1 MVLCTILIIHFQ
13 NQMKTK
19 LTLLTILLTVTLGT
33 AQDKFDTFNQQK
45 KSIDLRTGIC
55 MSYIDTGNSNGIPI
69 LLLHGYTD
77 TSRSFQ
83 LVIEDLLRINKN
95 MRLIVPDLRGHG
107 QSSMPA
113 AGQCKDAPER
123 CFSQDKF
130 AEDVLD
136 LLDQLRIENV
146 HVVGHSMG
154 SIIAQ
159 TLALNHK
166 ERVTSMTLIGTFVSG
181 NSCAS
186 IRDFLLG
193 ELVETD
199 WRCVMEERF
208 NAEWPGDAYS
218 FLPLNMGDRV
228 VNYLKDNWVVE
239 AGAAREFLDAILP
252 ETLRIPLGTWIG
264 TIRGL
269 NEVDN
274 RQELKKLTTPTLI
287 LWGMDD
293 NITDPKDQERV
304 RAAFLAATKS
314 SGTEVIYKVYS
325 RQTLPGNSD
334 GEITPGH
341 NLHWAAHQSVA
352 EDINKFVAKRTTTNA
367 LR

>member
-1 MVLCTILIIHFQ
+1 MKIIITFLI
-13 NQMKTK
+13 
-19 LTLLTILLTVTLGT
+19 VTFASINGV
-33 AQDKFDTFNQQK
+33 AQSKFEAFNQLK
-45 KSIDLRTGIC
+45 KSRDLSTGIC
-55 MSYIDTGNSNGIPI
+55 MSYIDTGNQDGVPV

-83 LVIEDLLRINKN
+83 LVIEDLVRSNSRMRI
-95 MRLIVPDLRGHG
+95 IAPDLRGHG
-107 QSSMPA
+107 QSGMPDA
-113 AGQCKDAPER
+113 SECKDVPEE
-123 CFSQDKF
+123 CFSPEKF
-130 AEDVLD
+130 MEDVMD
-136 LLDQLRIENV
+136 LLDQLHIERV

-159 TLALNHK
+159 TMALTHSQ
-166 ERVTSMTLIGTFVSG
+166 RVTSMVLIGTFVNG

-199 WRCVMEERF
+199 WRCVMEDRF
-208 NAEWPGDAYS
+208 NADWPGDAYS

-228 VNYLKDNWVVE
+228 VNYIKENWVVE
-239 AGAAREFLDAILP
+239 AGATKDFLDAIWP

-269 NEVDN
+269 NEVDTQ
-274 RQELKKLTTPTLI
+274 QELKKLTTPTLI

-293 NITDPKDQERV
+293 EITDPRDQEKV
-304 RAAFLAATKS
+304 KAAFLAAKRS
-314 SGTEVIYKVYS
+314 SGTEVTYKVYNKK
-325 RQTLPGNSD
+325 TLLADSKINA
-334 GEITPGH
+334 EPGH

-352 EDINKFVAKRTTTNA
+352 CDVSEFIGRHFGE
-367 LR
+367 

>member
-1 MVLCTILIIHFQ
+1 
-13 NQMKTK
+13 MKP
-19 LTLLTILLTVTLGT
+19 ILTVLSVLLNIVLVT
-33 AQDKFDTFNQQK
+33 AQDKFDSFNQQK
-45 KSIDLRTGIC
+45 KSRDLRTGIC
-55 MSYIDTGNSNGIPI
+55 MSYIDTGNHDGTPV

-83 LVIEDLLRINKN
+83 LVMEDLLRMNCNI
-95 MRLIVPDLRGHG
+95 RIIAPDLRGHG
-107 QSSMPA
+107 QSSMPDEE
-113 AGQCKDAPER
+113 QCKNAPEK
-123 CFSQDKF
+123 CFTPENF

-136 LLDQLRIENV
+136 LLDQLKIESA
-146 HVVGHSMG
+146 HVIGHSMG
-154 SIIAQ
+154 SVIAQ
-159 TLALNHK
+159 TLAMSHSD
-166 ERVTSMTLIGTFVSG
+166 RVTSMVLIGTFVSG

-193 ELVETD
+193 ELVEND
-199 WRCVMEERF
+199 WKCLMEERF

-228 VNYLKDNWVVE
+228 VNYLKENWVVE
-239 AGAAREFLDAILP
+239 AGAAREFLDTIFP

-287 LWGMDD
+287 LWGKDD
-293 NITDPKDQERV
+293 NITDPRDQEKV
-304 RAAFLAATKS
+304 KAAFLAATKS
-314 SGTEVIYKVYS
+314 SGTEVTYKVYS
-325 RQTLPGNSD
+325 KQTLS
-334 GEITPGH
+334 EISNLEIEPGH

-352 EDINKFVAKRTTTNA
+352 EDIHEFVAKRLNA
-367 LR
+367 TR

>member
-1 MVLCTILIIHFQ
+1 MKIIITILIVLIA
-13 NQMKTK
+13 N
-19 LTLLTILLTVTLGT
+19 IPGVTQG
-33 AQDKFDTFNQQK
+33 KFEAFNQLK
-45 KSIDLRTGIC
+45 KSRDLSTGIC
-55 MSYIDTGNSNGIPI
+55 VSYIDTGNVDNGIPV

-83 LVIEDLLRINKN
+83 LVIEDLLGLDNNVRI
-95 MRLIVPDLRGHG
+95 IAPDLRGHG
-107 QSSMPA
+107 QSDMPDETL
-113 AGQCKDAPER
+113 CKDAPEL
-123 CFSQDKF
+123 CFSPENFAQD
-130 AEDVLD
+130 VID
-136 LLDQLRIENV
+136 LLDQLQIERV

-154 SIIAQ
+154 SVIAQ
-159 TLALNHK
+159 TMALTHSQ
-166 ERVTSMTLIGTFVSG
+166 RVSSMVLIGTFVNGS
-181 NSCAS
+181 SCAS

-228 VNYLKDNWVVE
+228 VNYLRENWVVE
-239 AGAAREFLDAILP
+239 AGAAKDFLNAIWS
-252 ETLRIPLGTWIG
+252 ETLRVPLGTWIG

-274 RQELKKLTTPTLI
+274 QQALKRLTTPTLI

-293 NITDPKDQERV
+293 EITDPRDQERV
-304 RAAFLAATKS
+304 KAAFLAATKS

-325 RQTLPGNSD
+325 KKTLSSESMID
-334 GEITPGH
+334 AEPGH
-341 NLHWAAHQSVA
+341 NLHWTAHQSVA
-352 EDINKFVAKRTTTNA
+352 ADVNEFIARQEMNKE
-367 LR
+367 

>member
-1 MVLCTILIIHFQ
+1 M
-13 NQMKTK
+13 K
-19 LTLLTILLTVTLGT
+19 LTIFFFIIFLTGTLSV
-33 AQDKFDTFNQQK
+33 AQDKFEAFNQQK
-45 KSIDLRTGIC
+45 QSRDLSTGIC
-55 MSYIDTGNSNGIPI
+55 MSYIDTGDRNGTPI

-83 LVIEDLLRINKN
+83 LVIEDLLELDCN
-95 MRLIVPDLRGHG
+95 MRIIAPDLRGHG
-107 QSSMPA
+107 QSSMPDSDE
-113 AGQCKDAPER
+113 CKDVPEN
-123 CFSQDKF
+123 CFSPEKF
-130 AEDVLD
+130 AEDVID
-136 LLDQLRIENV
+136 LLDQLGIESA

-159 TLALNHK
+159 TLALTYSQ
-166 ERVTSMTLIGTFVSG
+166 RVSSLVLIGTFVSG

-199 WRCVMEERF
+199 WRCVMEDRF
-208 NAEWPGDAYS
+208 KAEWPGDAYS

-228 VNYLKDNWVVE
+228 VNYIKDNWVVE
-239 AGAAREFLDAILP
+239 AGAAREFLDAIWP
-252 ETLRIPLGTWIG
+252 ETLTIPLGTWIG

-293 NITDPKDQERV
+293 EITDPKDQEKV
-304 RAAFLAATKS
+304 KAAFLAAKRS

-325 RQTLPGNSD
+325 KRTLSGDSQSD
-334 GEITPGH
+334 AEPGH
-341 NLHWAAHQSVA
+341 NLHWAAHGKVA
-352 EDINKFVAKRTTTNA
+352 EDIGDFVVRNMGDKE
-367 LR
+367 

>member
-1 MVLCTILIIHFQ
+1 MKIITILFFIF
-13 NQMKTK
+13 
-19 LTLLTILLTVTLGT
+19 VTGT
-33 AQDKFDTFNQQK
+33 GGVAQDKFEAFNQQK
-45 KSIDLRTGIC
+45 ESRDLRTGIC
-55 MSYIDTGNSNGIPI
+55 MSYIDTGDRDGTPI

-83 LVIEDLLRINKN
+83 LVIEDLLEVNKN
-95 MRLIVPDLRGHG
+95 MRIIAPDLRGHG
-107 QSSMPA
+107 QSSMPDSDE
-113 AGQCKDAPER
+113 CKDMPEK
-123 CFSQDKF
+123 CFSPEKF
-130 AEDVLD
+130 AEDIVD
-136 LLDQLRIENV
+136 LLDQLEIQTA

-159 TLALNHK
+159 TLALTHSR
-166 ERVTSMTLIGTFVSG
+166 RVSSMVLIGTFVSG

-199 WRCVMEERF
+199 WRCVMEDRF

-228 VNYLKDNWVVE
+228 VNYVKENWVVE
-239 AGAAREFLDAILP
+239 AGAAREFLDAIWP

-269 NEVDN
+269 NEVDT
-274 RQELKKLTTPTLI
+274 RQELKKLATPTLI

-293 NITDPKDQERV
+293 EITDPRDQEKV
-304 RAAFLAATKS
+304 KAAFLAAKKS
-314 SGTEVIYKVYS
+314 SGVEVMYKVYDKKALLVDS
-325 RQTLPGNSD
+325 KINAK
-334 GEITPGH
+334 PGH
-341 NLHWAAHQSVA
+341 NLHWAAHQRVA
-352 EDINKFVAKRTTTNA
+352 CDVNEFIGRHS
-367 LR
+367 RE